1 MTPAADSGAG
11 AGVVPGPTRRCAMQA
26 MLMAAAMPLGA
37 GAAQPPGL
45 EAPNIV
51 QISPQLVTS
60 GQPTAASLRRL
71 KDMGFGAVIY
81 LAPETVPDAVPG
93 ESAILQAQGLGYV
106 NIPVPFNRPTGE
118 DVAAFEAALA
128 RFEGRKVL
136 VHCQVNMRASSMVF
150 LHRVVVGRER
160 PEAAYDAVSQV
171 WSPEGPWKALIES
184 QLRQVGISFE
194 LY

>member
-1 MTPAADSGAG
+1 M
-11 AGVVPGPTRRCAMQA
+11 RAMG
-26 MLMAAAMPLGA
+26 AAALLVVATGA
-37 GAAQPPGL
+37 RPAEPPRL

-51 QISPQLVTS
+51 PISPRLVTS

-71 KDMGFGAVIY
+71 KEMGFGAVIY

-93 ESAILQAQGLGYV
+93 ESGIVQGQGLGYV
-106 NIPVPFNRPTGE
+106 NIPVPFNRPTSQ
-118 DVAAFEAALA
+118 DVATFEAALA
-128 RFEGRKVL
+128 RFQGQKVL

-150 LHRVVVGRER
+150 LHRVLVGREK

-171 WSPEGPWKALIES
+171 WSPEGPWKDLIQS
-184 QLRQVGISFE
+184 QLRQAGISFE